1 MRVEERL
8 LKYVSYWTTSDEECR
23 QIPSSERQFEL
34 GKVLEQELR
43 DLGLEKVTLTDHCYV
58 YGLLPATKGYADKP
72 AVGFISHM
80 DTAPDFSGKDV
91 KPQIIPDYD
100 GNDVLL
106 KGSGVAAL
114 YPVPEYRKSG
124 DIDILMKNKEEAERA
139 CKILEKRGFCKKEYQ
154 AAHHHIACSGVDG
167 IEMELHVTLAE
178 PFDSEKTNT
187 YLKQCQ
193 ASFFEHRKSQDV
205 MGVTFELAADAYQA
219 FYLLLHMLQHFLRAG
234 FGLKLLCDWVVFWE
248 KPVRKEEKD
257 TFIQLLEG
265 SGLIGFASI
274 ITAVCV
280 KYLQLDR
287 EKVAFLLDRESFD
300 KKTVSSFM
308 KEIFEAE
315 EFGHSD
321 TDRMVV
327 LRGTKL
333 TDYIREFHHQMKLTY
348 PKAGRC
354 VILYPVLWIMTLC
367 GFLYRNR
374 KVRGTSGRAIMK
386 KAHKRSKLMEQIHL
400 FR

>member
-1 MRVEERL
+1 MEQLLNSEETELCKILSLALHGKKSFDSDRKIDWNALMQVAEKHKVLPFLFDILEEADLPQAQRMILEQKGQQTVQQSYRL
-8 LKYVSYWTTSDEECR
+8 LFLSKSIIEELKEHG
-23 QIPSSERQFEL
+23 I
-34 GKVLEQELR
+34 
-43 DLGLEKVTLTDHCYV
+43 D
-58 YGLLPATKGYADKP
+58 A
-72 AVGFISHM
+72 I
-80 DTAPDFSGKDV
+80 
-91 KPQIIPDYD
+91 
-100 GNDVLL
+100 LL
-106 KGSGVAAL
+106 KGSGVAAF

-124 DIDILMKNKEEAERA
+124 DVDILMKNKEEAERA
-139 CKILEKRGFCKKEYQ
+139 CEILEKHGFHKKEHQ
-154 AAHHHIACSGVDG
+154 AANHHIACTGDDG
-167 IEMELHVTLAE
+167 IEVELHVTLAE
-178 PFDSEKTNT
+178 AFDSEKINA
-187 YLKQCQ
+187 YLQQCQ
-193 ASFFEHRKSQDV
+193 ASFFEHRKLQDV
-205 MGVTFELAADAYQA
+205 MGVTFNLATDSYQA

-248 KPVRKEEKD
+248 KPVCKEEKD

-287 EKVAFLLDRESFD
+287 KKVAFLVDRESFD
-300 KKTVSSFM
+300 KKTVTSFM
-308 KEIFEAE
+308 KEVFEAE

-348 PKAGRC
+348 PKASRC
-354 VILYPVLWIMTLC
+354 IVLYPALWVMTLC

-374 KVRGTSGRAIMK
+374 KVRGTSSRAIMK
-386 KAHKRSKLMEQIHL
+386 KTHKRSKFMEQIHL

>member
-1 MRVEERL
+1 MEQLLNSEETELCKILSLALHGKKSFDTDRKIDWNALIQMAEKHKVLPFLFDILQGADLPQEQQKILQKKGQQTVQQSYRL
-8 LKYVSYWTTSDEECR
+8 LFLSKSIIEELK
-23 QIPSSERQFEL
+23 E
-34 GKVLEQELR
+34 
-43 DLGLEKVTLTDHCYV
+43 
-58 YGLLPATKGYADKP
+58 YGIDA
-72 AVGFISHM
+72 I
-80 DTAPDFSGKDV
+80 
-91 KPQIIPDYD
+91 
-100 GNDVLL
+100 LL

-193 ASFFEHRKSQDV
+193 VSFFEHRKSQDV

-333 TDYIREFHHQMKLTY
+333 SDYIREFHHQMKLTY

-367 GFLYRNR
+367 GFLYRNL